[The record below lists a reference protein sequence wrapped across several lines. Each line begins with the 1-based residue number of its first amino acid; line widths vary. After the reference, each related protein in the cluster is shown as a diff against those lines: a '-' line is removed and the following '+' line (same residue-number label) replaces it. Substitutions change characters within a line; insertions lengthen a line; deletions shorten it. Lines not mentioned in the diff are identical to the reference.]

1 MDKDIHNEIEEEIE
15 GIVYDDNDTDAKEES
30 VDGNDKNQSGTEPA
44 GADDSDKDE
53 GEPESAESGEDA
65 EDEGETESEN
75 VDESDEAESK
85 SEPESEGT
93 DESGKAEAEEFSKEQ
108 EEESRQQKTSARLL
122 QARRAALRRRL
133 RNNKLALIIPAI
145 AIIII
150 AMVCLFVVIERNQR
164 YNNLLNVDYFYEGVY
179 VDDISL
185 GGLTKEEARQKLD
198 LSNKLRSEQVKIEL
212 LWDGETIA
220 FGGNEVKVAFNTE
233 QILEAAW
240 QEGRNGTDRER
251 YDYVMSIAENPI
263 YFTTEINVN
272 PAPIEAK
279 IKAVALFRQ
288 RDPGEASVK
297 FNPDPE
303 IDGAEWFEY
312 AEPQK
317 GIETD
322 PEGLWESVKESLI
335 KNAYAA
341 IEIPKWEI
349 EPTTTIEDLK
359 NMTQRI
365 VQFKTHMVRN
375 SNREHNVAL
384 ACSMINGTVLMPGE
398 IFSMNDTTGKRTKA
412 AGFREA
418 NVIVGGNRLEP
429 GIAGGVCQV
438 SGTLFNAAVRA
449 DLEIVERYH
458 HSFELSYLT
467 RGRDATVNYGTADLR
482 FKNTSD
488 YPIYISMYTVGRDV
502 YSEIYG
508 MPLPDGMT
516 IELYVKTTKTIA
528 PGLPVYVA
536 DSSVPYGTTKVYSAK
551 TGIKCTTYK
560 DYYDA
565 DGKLVDRVELQRD
578 YYRPYPQEIHYNP
591 ASGMP
596 PAS

>member
-1 MDKDIHNEIEEEIE
+1 MDKDIHNEIDKEIE
-15 GIVYDDNDTDAKEES
+15 DIDIVYDDNDTDAE
-30 VDGNDKNQSGTEPA
+30 TEPA
-44 GADDSDKDE
+44 AESGKKEDGADSEQADGTEEPKTEESLDEAAKDEPSDESEKISHEETVPSDE
-53 GEPESAESGEDA
+53 GESSVHSPH
-65 EDEGETESEN
+65 
-75 VDESDEAESK
+75 
-85 SEPESEGT
+85 
-93 DESGKAEAEEFSKEQ
+93 F
-108 EEESRQQKTSARLL
+108 RKTTVRKRYSNKRL
-122 QARRAALRRRL
+122 AI
-133 RNNKLALIIPAI
+133 IIPAI
-145 AIIII
+145 AIII
-150 AMVCLFVVIERNQR
+150 ASMVYLYIVIERNRR
-164 YNNLLNVDYFYEGVY
+164 YDNLLNVDYFYEGVY

-185 GGLTKEEARQKLD
+185 GGLTKEEAGQKLEAA
-198 LSNKLRSEQVKIEL
+198 NKLRFEQVEVRL
-212 LWDGETIA
+212 FWDGETIT
-220 FGGNEVKVAFNTE
+220 FGADEVGISFDTE
-233 QILEAAW
+233 EILENAW
-240 QEGRNGTDRER
+240 REGRSGTDKER
-251 YDYVMSIAENPI
+251 YDYVMSLAENPI
-263 YFTTEINVN
+263 NFTSEITVD
-272 PAPIEAK
+272 PAPLEAK
-279 IKAVALFRQ
+279 IKAVALFRE

-312 AEPQK
+312 SEPQK

-322 PEGLWESVKESLI
+322 PDGLWKSVKVSLET
-335 KNAYAA
+335 NAYAA
-341 IEIPKWEI
+341 MEIPRWEV

-398 IFSMNDTTGKRTKA
+398 TFSMNDTTGKRTKA
-412 AGFREA
+412 AGFKEA

-458 HSFELSYLT
+458 HSFELTYLT

-502 YSEIYG
+502 YAEIYG

-516 IELYVKTTKTIA
+516 IELYVKTTGTIA
-528 PGLPVYVA
+528 PGAPVYIP
-536 DSSVPYGTTKVYSAK
+536 DSTVPRGTTKVYSAK

-578 YYRPYPQEIHYNP
+578 YYRPYAKEIHYNP
-591 ASGMP
+591 ASGI
-596 PAS
+596 PAVS

>member
-1 MDKDIHNEIEEEIE
+1 MQ
-15 GIVYDDNDTDAKEES
+15 V
-30 VDGNDKNQSGTEPA
+30 
-44 GADDSDKDE
+44 
-53 GEPESAESGEDA
+53 
-65 EDEGETESEN
+65 
-75 VDESDEAESK
+75 
-85 SEPESEGT
+85 
-93 DESGKAEAEEFSKEQ
+93 
-108 EEESRQQKTSARLL
+108 
-122 QARRAALRRRL
+122 RRAALRKKL
-133 RNNKLALIIPAI
+133 RGNKRALIIPVI
-145 AIIII
+145 AIII
-150 AMVCLFVVIERNQR
+150 AGMVYLYIVIERNRR
-164 YNNLLNVDYFYEGVY
+164 YDNLLNVDYFYEGVY

-185 GGLTKEEARQKLD
+185 GGLTKDEAVEKLE
-198 LSNKLRSEQVKIEL
+198 LLNKLRTEQVSVKLI
-212 LWDGETIA
+212 WDGETIA
-220 FGGNEVKVAFNTE
+220 FGADEVKIAFNTDE
-233 QILEAAW
+233 VLEEAW
-240 QEGRNGTDRER
+240 QEGRNGTDSER
-251 YDYVMSIAENPI
+251 YDYVLSLAENPI
-263 YFTTEINVN
+263 YFTTEINVDS
-272 PAPIEAK
+272 APLEAK
-279 IKAVALFRQ
+279 VKAVALFRE
-288 RDPGEASVK
+288 RDPGEASVT

-303 IDGAEWFEY
+303 IDGSEWFEY
-312 AEPQK
+312 SEPQK

-322 PEGLWESVKESLI
+322 PEGLWESVKSSLAEN
-335 KNAYAA
+335 KYAA
-341 IEIPKWEI
+341 MEIPKWEV

-375 SNREHNVAL
+375 RNREHNVSL

-412 AGFREA
+412 AGFKEA

-502 YSEIYG
+502 YAEIYG

-516 IELYVKTTKTIA
+516 IKLYVKTTRTIA
-528 PGLPVYVA
+528 PGPPVYVA
-536 DSSVPYGTTKVYSAK
+536 DSTVPRGTTEVYSAK

-560 DYYDA
+560 DYYGA
-565 DGKLVDRVELQRD
+565 DGKLVDRVELHRD
-578 YYRPYPQEIHYNP
+578 YYRPYAKEIHYNP
-591 ASGMP
+591 ASGI
-596 PAS
+596 PAA